1 MSGGLSQCAHADI
14 LEGYPDHDSWS
25 GYFFY
30 SKGHLRGVAFYVL
43 RPILACR
50 WILDK
55 GTPPP
60 MRFEEL
66 MDSQLPDY
74 LKETVKNLLDLKM
87 NSPEVKEI
95 PRIDI
100 LNGYLDESID
110 EVKALVE
117 QYPREVVKDW
127 DELNRLFLRALEM

>member
-1 MSGGLSQCAHADI
+1 MVKAKK
-14 LEGYPDHDSWS
+14 Y
-25 GYFFY
+25 
-30 SKGHLRGVAFYVL
+30 FYVL

-55 GTPPP
+55 GKPPP

>member
-1 MSGGLSQCAHADI
+1 
-14 LEGYPDHDSWS
+14 
-25 GYFFY
+25 
-30 SKGHLRGVAFYVL
+30 
-43 RPILACR
+43 
-50 WILDK
+50 
-55 GTPPP
+55 
-60 MRFEEL
+60 
-66 MDSQLPDY
+66 
-74 LKETVKNLLDLKM
+74 M
-87 NSPEVKEI
+87 NSPEVKDI

>member
-1 MSGGLSQCAHADI
+1 
-14 LEGYPDHDSWS
+14 
-25 GYFFY
+25 
-30 SKGHLRGVAFYVL
+30 
-43 RPILACR
+43 
-50 WILDK
+50 
-55 GTPPP
+55 

-74 LKETVKNLLDLKM
+74 LIVTVKDLLDLKM

-95 PRIDI
+95 PRIDM
-100 LNGYLDESID
+100 LNEYLDESIE

-117 QYPREVVKDW
+117 QYPKEVVKDW

>member
-1 MSGGLSQCAHADI
+1 MSAAAPHI
-14 LEGYPDHDSWS
+14 KNKTY
-25 GYFFY
+25 
-30 SKGHLRGVAFYVL
+30 
-43 RPILACR
+43 RPNKKPVSPKSNRCNS
-50 WILDK
+50 
-55 GTPPP
+55 P
-60 MRFEEL
+60 
-66 MDSQLPDY
+66 
-74 LKETVKNLLDLKM
+74 LKETAKSLLDLKM

>member
-1 MSGGLSQCAHADI
+1 MVKAKK
-14 LEGYPDHDSWS
+14 Y
-25 GYFFY
+25 
-30 SKGHLRGVAFYVL
+30 FYVL

-74 LKETVKNLLDLKM
+74 LKETVKSLLDLKM

>member
-1 MSGGLSQCAHADI
+1 
-14 LEGYPDHDSWS
+14 
-25 GYFFY
+25 
-30 SKGHLRGVAFYVL
+30 
-43 RPILACR
+43 
-50 WILDK
+50 
-55 GTPPP
+55 
-60 MRFEEL
+60 
-66 MDSQLPDY
+66 
-74 LKETVKNLLDLKM
+74 M

-127 DELNRLFLRALEM
+127 DELNRLFQRSERCHPQCPFFRLRGQQYPLVDCKPERSW

>member
-1 MSGGLSQCAHADI
+1 MVISR
-14 LEGYPDHDSWS
+14 P
-25 GYFFY
+25 
-30 SKGHLRGVAFYVL
+30 VL
-43 RPILACR
+43 K
-50 WILDK
+50 D
-55 GTPPP
+55 
-60 MRFEEL
+60 
-66 MDSQLPDY
+66 
-74 LKETVKNLLDLKM
+74 
-87 NSPEVKEI
+87 I